1 MLRHKQH
8 IGPIPVLTT
17 TKAHTRKIT
26 DGRGGA
32 INGMFRGDARG
43 GKVGTNQTK
52 QGQVTR
58 QTQQGRK
65 RAHGKYLTSLVPSG
79 TNVPRQIDM
88 RLANKIKA
96 VSVST
101 SETKQG
107 TSKTESAHKASNR
120 GSTAQPTADSSKITE
135 NNRTW
140 PAHNKHRYN
149 TTRSCTKSSK
159 KGTNQFL
166 NLSLNT

>member
-1 MLRHKQH
+1 MQQNHNNSGDKNQQIPNTNQHRTKLNYSNQQPYMLRHKQH

-79 TNVPRQIDM
+79 TNVPRQIGM

-101 SETKQG
+101 SETK
-107 TSKTESAHKASNR
+107 
-120 GSTAQPTADSSKITE
+120 
-135 NNRTW
+135 
-140 PAHNKHRYN
+140 
-149 TTRSCTKSSK
+149 
-159 KGTNQFL
+159 
-166 NLSLNT
+166 